1 LIEKKLF
8 FIIIKNIF
16 LRNFMAIKKYIFVT
30 GGVCSSLGKGI
41 TAASIGVILK
51 GAGYKVNM
59 MKIDP
64 YINVDAGTMS
74 PYQHGEVFVTVDG
87 AETDL
92 DLGNYERFVQIETTK
107 LNSLT
112 TGQVYQYVIDAE
124 RRGDY
129 LGKTVQVIPH
139 ITDEIKRRIRLV
151 DEGKNSDVVIVELG
165 GTVGD
170 IESLPF
176 IEAVRQFTIEQG
188 RANVKFAHLTLLP
201 TIKGSGEIKTK
212 PTQHSV
218 KELMSMGIQPDFL
231 FCRTENL
238 LPQQVKAK
246 LALFC
251 NVDEDSIFSAYDV
264 KHSVYEVPLIF
275 LEQGADRIIIEKLG
289 LPYKKPDLTK
299 WKKVVE
305 IIKTAQETVNIALV
319 GKYVNLEDTYKSV
332 DAALIHGGVANKLK
346 VKIKKIDS
354 EHYETEEVE
363 DGILKRSSIE
373 HFENYILQQL
383 NEKERNFLENL
394 YQRDPATNCCTLI
407 ENVSKDEIDYLKEI
421 YQKLNYQGII
431 NSKEI
436 DGILIP
442 GGFGNRGIE
451 GKIKTINFARRNKI
465 PIFGICLGMQCMV
478 IEFARNK
485 CNISNAHSR
494 EFEPTTPHP
503 IIELLSNLKGIS
515 YLGGTMRKGAQKTII
530 KKDTLAYEI
539 YKKEEIMERHRH
551 RYEVNPEY
559 VEELKKH
566 GLVISG
572 VSENG
577 LVEIIEIK
585 DHPWFLGS
593 QFHPEFQSSPIDS
606 HPLFTSFIAA
616 AYKYK
621 TEKNGGK

>member
-1 LIEKKLF
+1 
-8 FIIIKNIF
+8 
-16 LRNFMAIKKYIFVT
+16 MAIKKYIFVT

-41 TAASIGVILK
+41 TAASIGVLLK
-51 GAGYKVNM
+51 NAGYKINM

-92 DLGNYERFVQIETTK
+92 DLGNYERFTQIETTRA
-107 LNSLT
+107 NSLT
-112 TGQVYQYVIDAE
+112 TGQVYRDVIEAE

-139 ITDEIKRRIRLV
+139 ITDEIKRKIRNV
-151 DEGKNSDVVIVELG
+151 DEGRNSDIIIIELG

-176 IEAVRQFTIEQG
+176 LEAVRQFSIEVG
-188 RANVKFAHLTLLP
+188 RNNVKFAHLTLVP

-231 FCRTENL
+231 FCRTERL
-238 LPQQVKAK
+238 LNSSVKVK

-251 NVDEDSIFSAYDV
+251 NIEEESIFSAYDV
-264 KHSVYEVPLIF
+264 KDSVYEVPLIF
-275 LEQGADRIIIEKLG
+275 HEQGADRVILEKLG

-299 WKKVVE
+299 WKKMVE
-305 IIKTAQETVNIALV
+305 VIKTTEENVTIALV

-332 DAALIHGGVANKLK
+332 DAALIHGGIANKAK
-346 VKIKKIDS
+346 VKIEKIDS
-354 EHYETEEVE
+354 EHFEAEDFE
-363 DGILKRSSIE
+363 DGILKRCSIDF
-373 HFENYILQQL
+373 FENNVAIKAT
-383 NEKERNFLENL
+383 EKERSMIEDLYEHDVATNFCTLVENL
-394 YQRDPATNCCTLI
+394 TNEEIQFLKNFYKKI
-407 ENVSKDEIDYLKEI
+407 EYK
-421 YQKLNYQGII
+421 GII
-431 NSKEI
+431 HKGI

-451 GKIKTINFARRNKI
+451 GKIKTINFARENKI
-465 PIFGICLGMQCMV
+465 PIFGICLGMQCMI
-478 IEFARNK
+478 IEFSRNV
-485 CNISNAHSR
+485 CGINNAHSR
-494 EFEPTTPHP
+494 EFEPTTTDPV
-503 IIELLSNLKGIS
+503 IELLSNLKGVS
-515 YLGGTMRKGAQKTII
+515 YMGGTMRKGAQKVKI
-530 KKDTLAYEI
+530 KPNTMVQKI
-539 YKKEEIMERHRH
+539 YNKEETIERHRH

-559 VEELKKH
+559 IELFKKH

-585 DHPWFLGS
+585 DHPWFLGC

-606 HPLFTSFIAA
+606 HPLFTSFIEAA
-616 AYKYK
+616 IKYK
-621 TEKNGGK
+621 KNKGNK